1 MVAIIAKLPIQADK
15 MDQAIDLF
23 KDMLKNV
30 STEEGTLA
38 YTINRSEKEPNT
50 IFALERYKDKAALG
64 AHSATPHFKEFSKN
78 IAAVLAGKPEISV
91 LDEIGT
97 IDR

>member
-1 MVAIIAKLPIQADK
+1 MVAIIAKLPIQEDK
-15 MDQAIDLF
+15 IDQAKELF

-38 YTINRSEKEPNT
+38 YTINVSKKEPNT
-50 IFALERYKDKAALG
+50 IVVMERYKDEAALG
-64 AHSATPHFKEFSKN
+64 AHSSTPHFKEFSGKLGG
-78 IAAVLAGKPEISV
+78 VLAGKPEISI